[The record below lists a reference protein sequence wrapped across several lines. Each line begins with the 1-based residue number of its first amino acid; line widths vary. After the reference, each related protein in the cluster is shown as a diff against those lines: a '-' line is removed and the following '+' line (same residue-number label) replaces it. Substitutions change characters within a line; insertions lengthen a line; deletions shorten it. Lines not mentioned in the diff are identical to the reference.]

1 MKPQRLLGAI
11 GAVVMSVSTALA
23 AEQSSYV
30 TPGAGPMSMATF
42 VTNHLNPALRA
53 IAACHNGSSAPANG
67 PGTAPLAFQF
77 WCDTTANPAIVKMYD
92 GASWVAIGALNT
104 TTHAWSPY
112 LTGGT
117 SGGVPYFASVGVMA
131 SSAALAQNGFVV
143 GGGAGAAPASIAACT
158 DDQIAFGR
166 TSNTPLCRSVTGD
179 FSFAAGVGA
188 IGANKVTNAMLRT
201 SGALAVVG
209 RTANSPGNVADIQAT
224 ASSDGV
230 LRESGGSIG
239 FGTVATGGIADN
251 AVTNAKLATMAANTT
266 KCNATAGSA
275 VPTDCNA
282 STMRTNIGV
291 VIGTNVEAWD
301 ADLDCLAALATSGI
315 LARTGAGTC
324 ATRTVTAPA
333 AGITITNG
341 DGVSG
346 NPTLVLANDLAALE
360 GLSGTGIARRT
371 GTDTWSVGS
380 TVTVAEG
387 GTNCNSASGACLDN
401 ITGFAATGLI
411 ARTASGTYA
420 QRTVTGTTNEVCVT
434 NGDGVSGNP
443 TLGICSGFLSTAHTW
458 SATQTFAAPITT
470 GLADV
475 QGAIKYSTQTAPSQ
489 ITADQNNYNPSSVI
503 CASTTTLLINSDA
516 ARNITGLAG
525 GVAGCEMVLINNG
538 SFTITLKE
546 QNASSTLANRF
557 NTGGDIALTS
567 NAGVTL
573 RYDGAASRWRMT
585 ALASSGGGSG
595 TVTQVVCGAG
605 LTGGTITTSG
615 TCAVD
620 SSPYIGMVDWVAYTR
635 VPANYLKADGTA
647 VSRTTYSALF
657 AKLVY
662 ASTVTITIASPA
674 VVTWNSH
681 GLSACDPVK
690 FYTSGVLP
698 TGITAGTAGTG
709 GTVYYVQASGLTTN
723 TFKVSTSCG
732 GSDVNTSGSQ
742 SGTHTAVNAAWGDG
756 DNSTTFNLPDL
767 RGEFVRNWDNGRGVD
782 SNRGFGLD
790 QLDAMQG
797 HIHTPSW
804 GGNRLYTPDTN
815 NGTAAASGGAS
826 WGAITAT
833 IGAPATD
840 GTNGTPRTAAETRP
854 RNNTLMAIIR
864 YQ

>member
-1 MKPQRLLGAI
+1 MKLQRLLGAI

-67 PGTAPLAFQF
+67 PGSAPLAFQF

-92 GASWVAIGALNT
+92 GASWVAIGALNI

-117 SGGVPYFASVGVMA
+117 SGGVPYFASAGVMA
-131 SSAALAQNGFVV
+131 SSAALAQYGFLI
-143 GGGAGAAPASIAACT
+143 GGGAGAAPASIAACS

-166 TSNTPLCRSVTGD
+166 SSNSPLCRTVTGD
-179 FSFAAGVGA
+179 VTFAGGAAA
-188 IGANKVTNAMLRT
+188 IGANKVANSMLRQ

-209 RTANSPGNVADIQAT
+209 RSANSTGNVADIQAT

-239 FGTVATGGIADN
+239 FGTVATGGIADS

-275 VPTDCNA
+275 APTDCNA
-282 STMRTNIGV
+282 STMRANIGA

-301 ADLDCLAALATSGI
+301 ADLDCLAALSTGGI
-315 LARTGAGTC
+315 IGRTGAGTC
-324 ATRTVTAPA
+324 ATRTITAPA
-333 AGITITNG
+333 AGITINNG

-346 NPTLVLANDLAALE
+346 NPTLSLANDLAALE
-360 GLSGTGIARRT
+360 GLSSTGIARRT
-371 GTDTWSVGS
+371 GTDAWSVGS
-380 TVTVAEG
+380 VVTVAEG
-387 GTNCNSASGACLDN
+387 GTNCTSASGTCLDN
-401 ITGFAATGLI
+401 ITGFATTGLI
-411 ARTASGTYA
+411 ARTAAGAYA
-420 QRTVTGTTNEVCVT
+420 ARTVTGTTNEVCVT

-443 TLGICSGFLSTAHTW
+443 TLGVCAGWLSTAHTW
-458 SATQTFAAPITT
+458 SATQTFAAPIVT
-470 GLADV
+470 GLADF
-475 QGAIKYSTQTAPSQ
+475 QGARKDSTQSTPAQ
-489 ITADQNNYNPSSVI
+489 ITADQNNYNPSSVV
-503 CASTTTLLINSDA
+503 CATSSTLIINSDA
-516 ARNITGLAG
+516 ARNITGIAG
-525 GVAGCEMVLINNG
+525 GVAGCDLFLFNNG
-538 SFTITLKE
+538 SFTITLKDGS
-546 QNASSTLANRF
+546 ASSSAANRF
-557 NTGGDIALTS
+557 AFGADFALGS
-567 NAGVTL
+567 KAAAHL
-573 RYDGAASRWRMT
+573 KYDGNGSVWRNAT
-585 ALASSGGGSG
+585 GSGSGGGGSG
-595 TVTQVVCGAG
+595 TVTQVVCGTG

-635 VPANYLKADGTA
+635 VPVNYLKADGTA

-662 ASTVTITIASPA
+662 SSTVTITIASPA
-674 VVTWNSH
+674 VVSWTAH
-681 GLSACDPVK
+681 GLSVCDPVK
-690 FYTSGVLP
+690 FYTSGALP

-709 GTVYYVQASGLTTN
+709 GTVYYVSTVVNANSFQISTT
-723 TFKVSTSCG
+723 CG
-732 GSDVNTSGSQ
+732 GSAVNTSGSQ
-742 SGTHTAVNAAWGDG
+742 SGTHTAVNAPWGDG
-756 DNSTTFNLPDL
+756 DNSTTFNLPEL

-804 GGNRLYTPDTN
+804 GGNRMYTPDTN
-815 NGTAAASGGAS
+815 NGTAAGNGAAS